1 MMKLMG
7 GNQPKPLTINE
18 KLSLEKRVGEVFGN
32 PASPEFQKY
41 VGAAPN
47 GKQLL
52 VDLKNGRVKP
62 DNPQFQTIVEN
73 AKRRYAQD
81 LMGGTRSSSGAMSY
95 DDAATDLLGR

>member
-1 MMKLMG
+1 MTL
-7 GNQPKPLTINE
+7 NE

-32 PASPEFQKY
+32 FASPEFQKY

-52 VDLKNGRVKP
+52 LDLKNGRVKP